1 MQWTRLGR
9 ALQAFMVITQHF
21 TARVVH
27 SALVLRVLAW
37 LAFLEQRPWTRRVR
51 NAIARGFALVVGSTF
66 ADEHLAFS
74 KPQLVKNDAY
84 RDRLLESEIADL
96 VDLCD
101 ALRMTLPQRKALFR
115 CFLHLDFM
123 RRSTLSRLELLRY
136 CNLRVCPL
144 TAFLLP
150 LPTAATHR
158 PASTK
163 RWDITQL
170 FAVCFSICTVD
181 QGLVRSCGTWCRV
194 PLVRTQSLTFLRQL
208 PACVSCHL
216 EGSNSEH
223 AATSAARADGWVE

>member
-1 MQWTRLGR
+1 MQWTRHGR
-9 ALQAFMVITQHF
+9 SLQTLIIITQHF
-21 TARVVH
+21 AARVVH
-27 SALVLRVLAW
+27 SAMVLRVLAW
-37 LAFLEQRPWTRRVR
+37 LASLEQCPWVHRVR
-51 NAIARGFALVVGSTF
+51 NAIARTFAFVVGSTF
-66 ADEHLAFS
+66 VDEQLAFS
-74 KPQLVKNDAY
+74 KLRLVKNDAY

-136 CNLRVCPL
+136 CNLRACPL

-158 PASTK
+158 PAAAK
-163 RWDITQL
+163 RWDISQL
-170 FAVCFSICTVD
+170 FAACFSICTVD
-181 QGLVRSCGTWCRV
+181 QGLVRSRGIWCRV
-194 PLVRTQSLTFLRQL
+194 SLVRAQLLNSLRQL

-216 EGSNSEH
+216 GGSDSEQ
-223 AATSAARADGWVE
+223 AATAAARADS